1 MVEPEKFKEQ
11 VRGWAGKIGV
21 EPKEIHIREMS
32 RKWASCS
39 TSGRLSFSRELL
51 DKPKKKRDSV
61 IVHEL
66 LHLRYPN
73 HGKMFHV
80 MLKSYLG

>member
-1 MVEPEKFKEQ
+1 MKPDSFKQ
-11 VRGWAGKIGV
+11 DVKKWADKIGV
-21 EPKEIHIREMS
+21 EPKEIHIREMT

-39 TSGRLSFSRELL
+39 SRGRLTFSTALL
-51 DKPKKKRDSV
+51 DEPKKKRDSV

-73 HGKMFHV
+73 HGKMFQV